1 AALWTPS
8 ARADDKHAAAADAV
22 DGVLAFPGAEG
33 GGRYAS
39 GGRGGEVYEVT
50 TLADAGPGSLR
61 EAVSGSDRTIVFRV
75 SGTIELGGGLDITG
89 SNLTIAGQ
97 TAPGDGIC
105 VVGNETKIKD
115 VGNII
120 LRHLRFRG
128 TDTLGT
134 PIDTFGM
141 ERCENVI
148 IDHCSFSW
156 AVDEVC
162 SPYGNENVTMQ
173 WCVIAEGLTMSAHE
187 KGRHGYGGL
196 WGGDNVT
203 YHHNLLVH
211 NGGRNPRFSFV
222 EDMALKADHRN
233 NVIYNYGYTS
243 AYGGEWADGIN
254 IVGNYYKP

>member
-1 AALWTPS
+1 RRQHHPAPS
-8 ARADDKHAAAADAV
+8 AV
-22 DGVLAFPGAEG
+22 PGHG
-33 GGRYAS
+33 
-39 GGRGGEVYEVT
+39 
-50 TLADAGPGSLR
+50 
-61 EAVSGSDRTIVFRV
+61 
-75 SGTIELGGGLDITG
+75 
-89 SNLTIAGQ
+89 
-97 TAPGDGIC
+97 
-105 VVGNETKIKD
+105 

-254 IVGNYYKP
+254 IVGN

>member
-1 AALWTPS
+1 MSEGNRREAPRDGAPPLARRAFVAGTGALLGAAALWTPS
-8 ARADDKHAAAADAV
+8 ARADDKLAAAADAV

-75 SGTIELGGGLDITG
+75 SGTIELKGGLDITG

-105 VVGNETKIKD
+105 VVGNETKIRD

-134 PIDTFGM
+134 PSTPSAWSAARTSSSTTAPSAGRST
-141 ERCENVI
+141 RC
-148 IDHCSFSW
+148 
-156 AVDEVC
+156 ARR
-162 SPYGNENVTMQ
+162 T
-173 WCVIAEGLTMSAHE
+173 AT
-187 KGRHGYGGL
+187 R
-196 WGGDNVT
+196 T
-203 YHHNLLVH
+203 
-211 NGGRNPRFSFV
+211 
-222 EDMALKADHRN
+222 
-233 NVIYNYGYTS
+233 
-243 AYGGEWADGIN
+243 
-254 IVGNYYKP
+254 